1 VELAPAPVLVDTD
14 PGRIRQVLDGLCEN
28 ALRIVPA
35 GAPLVLAVRAG
46 ERGGVIEVR
55 DGGPGFTDDDL
66 AVAFDRGALHQ
77 RYRGIRKVGSGVG
90 LALAARLV
98 SRLGGTI
105 EAGHAA
111 EGRSAVHRR
120 RSLPDPYTTLTGP
133 VHERR
138 SLHRMTRNLPA
149 PVRTALTL
157 STLGLTGLLA
167 LSACGA
173 GAGAPTGTAG
183 TSSGGGAVAVTE
195 LGDLDGETLALT
207 AVGLETGLEQ
217 APAPAASGDAAARKA
232 DKAGQDRKAGQARKL
247 LRKNTPHGAVTLQT
261 KKGVK
266 TVVVQRGAVTAVDA
280 TTVTVKSTDG
290 FTTMWMFADQLK
302 VRKDKQAA

>member
-1 VELAPAPVLVDTD
+1 
-14 PGRIRQVLDGLCEN
+14 
-28 ALRIVPA
+28 
-35 GAPLVLAVRAG
+35 
-46 ERGGVIEVR
+46 
-55 DGGPGFTDDDL
+55 
-66 AVAFDRGALHQ
+66 
-77 RYRGIRKVGSGVG
+77 
-90 LALAARLV
+90 
-98 SRLGGTI
+98 
-105 EAGHAA
+105 
-111 EGRSAVHRR
+111 
-120 RSLPDPYTTLTGP
+120 
-133 VHERR
+133 
-138 SLHRMTRNLPA
+138 MTRNLPA

-302 VRKDKQAA
+302 VRKDKQAAKADAVTVGAEVGVAGAKAGDTTTAKLVIVA